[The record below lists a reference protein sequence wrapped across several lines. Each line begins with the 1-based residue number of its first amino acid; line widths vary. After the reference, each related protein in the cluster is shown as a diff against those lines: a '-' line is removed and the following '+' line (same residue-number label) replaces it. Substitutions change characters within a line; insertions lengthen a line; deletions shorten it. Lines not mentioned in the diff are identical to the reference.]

1 MKQLAINHR
10 YDEAEKLYNSLK
22 EHLAFED
29 SEYEGRRYHTIQNL
43 LKERKRKHANEMNST
58 LAKIENGLNEL
69 EMNKDAERV
78 KLLKKISFLKRNLE
92 NLQIQEYNSF
102 ERDVKNFNKDANVM
116 MASHYSNLI
125 KSKNVSYRSYML
137 K

>member
-1 MKQLAINHR
+1 MNVEKKMKQLAINHR
-10 YDEAEKLYNSLK
+10 YDEG
-22 EHLAFED
+22 
-29 SEYEGRRYHTIQNL
+29 EYEGRRYHTIQNL